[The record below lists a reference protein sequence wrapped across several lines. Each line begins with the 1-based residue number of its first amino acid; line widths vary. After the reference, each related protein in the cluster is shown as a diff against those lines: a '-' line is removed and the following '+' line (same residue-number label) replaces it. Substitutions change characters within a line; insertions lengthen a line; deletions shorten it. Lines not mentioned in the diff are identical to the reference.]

1 LPVYKPA
8 VAKPTPSVRAS
19 APELGSFLHNSQQ
32 HHQLFTPN
40 FKAAAGADT
49 ASTPPVAAPK
59 LSSHRITI
67 SPIERNVQS
76 PDSLSAAA
84 DTVRQDNA
92 DTPRKAGAAAG
103 VPSFS
108 ELLAKQQQADAT
120 ADAATATPQL
130 AGTTTDISTGAD
142 VAARYA
148 GTAEGK
154 SSAHKKAAHSKVPAG
169 NSANRAQAMKTPPS
183 SRKTSSAGGTAQT
196 PPTYNHHTP
205 RSMGLGASP
214 SPSVARPTCASMSRA
229 QAVAASMP
237 TTAGAGGHWKL

>member
-1 LPVYKPA
+1 
-8 VAKPTPSVRAS
+8 VRAS

-32 HHQLFTPN
+32 HNQLFTPN
-40 FKAAAGADT
+40 FKAAAAAAGADA
-49 ASTPPVAAPK
+49 ASTPPVAAPR

-67 SPIERNVQS
+67 SPVERNAQS
-76 PDSLSAAA
+76 PDSLSAAAA

-108 ELLAKQQQADAT
+108 ELLAKQQQADAAT
-120 ADAATATPQL
+120 ADAATTTAPQL

-154 SSAHKKAAHSKVPAG
+154 SSAQKKAAHSKVPAG

-183 SRKTSSAGGTAQT
+183 SRKTSSAGGAAQT
-196 PPTYNHHTP
+196 PPAYNHHTP
-205 RSMGLGASP
+205 RSSGGTLNTWRSGDDG
-214 SPSVARPTCASMSRA
+214 R
-229 QAVAASMP
+229 AVAERS
-237 TTAGAGGHWKL
+237 LVRF